1 LQNFS
6 ILRAT
11 RAFSSGTILLVNR
24 KELSAVVAECAEV
37 TQRAA
42 ARTEQ
47 ARANIEVSREGIE
60 AARKRQE
67 EAIARQE
74 ELQEAWAEMLAEERQ
89 RTEQIIAELKD
100 QRDERRALMEA
111 LLRLMDRLP
120 PPPPHLR
127 SA

>member
-1 LQNFS
+1 MLNFFN
-6 ILRAT
+6 LRAI
-11 RAFSSGTILLVNR
+11 RADLPGTILLVNR

-42 ARTEQ
+42 ARTEA
-47 ARANIEVSREGIE
+47 ARAGIE
-60 AARKRQE
+60 LARKKQE

-74 ELQEAWAEMLAEERQ
+74 AATATWSEMIAEERR

-111 LLRLMDRLP
+111 LLQLMDRLP